1 MSPAL
6 SVQQIRVQLLTTL
19 WSFHSVYVTLD
30 FFEIT
35 GSVRNVRQGSLNRI
49 YQTQHVLTVRQT
61 RTPRPTRSS
70 PLTVSAISDISA
82 LTADRASRVYRENIE
97 VELTPVFAKTVSLAF
112 TMSWMLPRLWT
123 HACNVPSTPTRQA
136 ADPEAPSTAPAMPA
150 SPHPKPILT
159 PLGHAMLARRDFT
172 HSYPTPLSVPPVG
185 LEHIQSPRPPAP
197 PTSAQSVQMAST
209 MWTREGPN
217 AYSAPPIPGR
227 IPLPPLRSP
236 RPANPVPH
244 LRATATLESP
254 T

>member
-19 WSFHSVYVTLD
+19 WSCLSVYVTLG

-49 YQTQHVLTVRQT
+49 YQTRHVLTVRQT

-70 PLTVSAISDISA
+70 PLTVSAISVIA
-82 LTADRASRVYRENIE
+82 ARTADRSSRVYRENIE
-97 VELTPVFAKTVSLAF
+97 VELTLFAMTALLASIMNYMLRQLRETVLPVPNSPIPQTV
-112 TMSWMLPRLWT
+112 
-123 HACNVPSTPTRQA
+123 
-136 ADPEAPSTAPAMPA
+136 DPEAPSTAPAMPA
-150 SPHPKPILT
+150 SPRPKPILT

-172 HSYPTPLSVPPVG
+172 HSYLTPLSVPPVG

-197 PTSAQSVQMAST
+197 PTSAKSVQMAST